1 MAKSLEQVLGELPE
15 ARRKKVERRSA
26 ELVQEEMT
34 LMQLR
39 KDLNLTQDQMADLLE
54 KRQAQVS
61 RFERREDMLISTL
74 REYIEAMGG
83 ELELIARLP
92 GRGPVKLG
100 GFRESSAGHK

>member
-1 MAKSLEQVLGELPE
+1 MAKSFNQVLKKLPE
-15 ARRKKVERRSA
+15 ARRAKIERRGV
-26 ELVQEEMT
+26 ELIQEEMT

-54 KRQAQVS
+54 KRQGEVS
-61 RFERREDMLISTL
+61 KFEKREDMLISTL

-100 GFRESSAGHK
+100 GLSHS